1 MNLVT
6 TSLLT
11 EFSKE
16 FELEGLPEDDR
27 FEMLASYI
35 TTKRHY
41 TETFSPS
48 DIVLGN
54 DIQGIDSVA
63 AIVNGVLITEPDAL
77 EELVASGADYLEVVF
92 IFVQAK
98 RSSTFEAV
106 QMGGFGYAV
115 EQFFVPN
122 SVLSKTP
129 ALASAIAVMRGIYDR
144 SSKFKRGNPVIRLYY
159 VTTGRWTD
167 DPVLEERRQRVASD
181 QSWLGLSEQVFRI
194 DRWRVC
200 RVQAAAICG
209 SLVK

>member
-1 MNLVT
+1 MDLIT

-16 FELEGLPEDDR
+16 FELEKLPEDDR

-41 TETFSPS
+41 TETFSPT

-54 DIQGIDSVA
+54 DIQGIDSIA
-63 AIVNGVLITEPDAL
+63 AIVNGVLLTEPDAL
-77 EELVASGADYLEVVF
+77 AELVAAGADYLEVVF
-92 IFVQAK
+92 VFVQAK
-98 RSSTFEAV
+98 RSPTFEAS

-122 SVLSKTP
+122 SVLSTTP

-144 SSKFKRGNPVIRLYY
+144 SSKFKRGNPTLRLYY
-159 VTTGRWTD
+159 VTTGRWTEE
-167 DPVLEERRQRVASD
+167 PVLEER
-181 QSWLGLSEQVFRI
+181 
-194 DRWRVC
+194 
-200 RVQAAAICG
+200 
-209 SLVK
+209 SLVCTSARRRPRCSGPRCRQPA